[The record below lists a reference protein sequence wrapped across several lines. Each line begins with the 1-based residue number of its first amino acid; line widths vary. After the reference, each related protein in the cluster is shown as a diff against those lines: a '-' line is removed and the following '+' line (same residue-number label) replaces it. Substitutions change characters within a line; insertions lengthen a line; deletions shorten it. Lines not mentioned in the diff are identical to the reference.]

1 MDQALFILIVVG
13 VAVLFV
19 VAAIHAQKKYEQ
31 RLAALRAIADRRG
44 WRFSK
49 ARIHDHD
56 DRYSHFEIFRRGH
69 SRSAY
74 DTLAGPLSVFGES
87 AYAQAGD
94 FTYKVT
100 SGSGKNR
107 STRTYNFSY
116 LIVELPV
123 RPVPDVLV
131 RREHLFD
138 KFSSMLGFD
147 DIDFESVEFSR
158 KFCVKS
164 PDKRFAYD
172 LFTPRM
178 MEFFL
183 EGSPVPGLPAID
195 MENSR
200 VCFCDG
206 SSKWEPEQ
214 IEGAIQWAERFFEL
228 WPEHL
233 LATLRGQTRVHS
245 AP

>member
-1 MDQALFILIVVG
+1 MEHAFFVLIVIG
-13 VAVLFV
+13 VIVLIV
-19 VAAIHAQKKYEQ
+19 LAAIHAQKKYEQ
-31 RLAALRAIADRRG
+31 RLAALRAIAGRRG

-49 ARIHDHD
+49 KRVYDHD
-56 DRYSHFEIFRRGH
+56 DRYSQFEIFRRGH

-74 DTLAGPLSVFGES
+74 DTLSGELGVFGES

-100 SGSGKNR
+100 RHNGKNT
-107 STRTYNFSY
+107 STSTYNFSY
-116 LIVELPV
+116 LIVELPI

-147 DIDFESVEFSR
+147 DIDFESVEFSK

-195 MENSR
+195 MENGC

-214 IEGAIQWAERFFEL
+214 IEGAIEWAERFFEL
-228 WPEHL
+228 WPEHVV
-233 LATLRGQTRVHS
+233 ASLRGQRR
-245 AP
+245 